1 MGWVGLGEARGEGA
15 ALQIPTPNCVHR
27 HDRGL
32 SKHTPNNVANVP
44 GSPAKKAKGERGTAQ
59 RKQKLDGAPPKEQL

>member
-1 MGWVGLGEARGEGA
+1 MGEARGEGA
-15 ALQIPTPNCVHR
+15 ALQIPMPNCAHR